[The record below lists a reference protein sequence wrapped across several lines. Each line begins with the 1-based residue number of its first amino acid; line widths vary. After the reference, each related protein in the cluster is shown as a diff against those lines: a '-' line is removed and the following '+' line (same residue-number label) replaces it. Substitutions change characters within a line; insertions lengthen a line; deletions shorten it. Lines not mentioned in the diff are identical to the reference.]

1 MDEKKLREYFVIYYI
16 IICLNY
22 YWIIGDMYI
31 EDSQE
36 TKREN
41 AGLRSIKGL

>member
-22 YWIIGDMYI
+22 YWIIGAM
-31 EDSQE
+31 
-36 TKREN
+36 
-41 AGLRSIKGL
+41 